1 MTSMIG
7 HSSMLPVV
15 EHSGYG
21 DHLITPWKLDPNT
34 LKLTLKGNIPYP
46 KQLLQPQ
53 TKLLRYVL
61 EQPYSRDMV
70 CSMLGLQKM
79 VNIKIFFYIFIYL
92 FYCSICDMNYKVI
105 LWFYEILIFKQF
117 WLRIY
122 FVVTSFFFFFD
133 ILNDN

>member
-1 MTSMIG
+1 MNYLYIINFYFKKLGCLVSNFVESFRGAAQMTSMIG
-7 HSSMLPVV
+7 HCSMLPVV

-79 VNIKIFFYIFIYL
+79 VR
-92 FYCSICDMNYKVI
+92 
-105 LWFYEILIFKQF
+105 IFKC
-117 WLRIY
+117 
-122 FVVTSFFFFFD
+122 FVF
-133 ILNDN
+133 

>member
-1 MTSMIG
+1 VESFRGAAQITTMIG
-7 HSSMLPVV
+7 HTSMLPVV

-61 EQPYSRDMV
+61 AQPYSSDMV
-70 CSMLGLQKM
+70 FSMLCLQNM
-79 VNIKIFFYIFIYL
+79 VNPYKHLCYI
-92 FYCSICDMNYKVI
+92 
-105 LWFYEILIFKQF
+105 
-117 WLRIY
+117 
-122 FVVTSFFFFFD
+122 
-133 ILNDN
+133 

>member
-1 MTSMIG
+1 MCCTFLLFFFFFFCLKKLGCLVSNFVESFRGAAQMTSMIG

-21 DHLITPWKLDPNT
+21 DHLIIPWKLDPNT

-46 KQLLQPQ
+46 KQLLLPQ
-53 TKLLRYVL
+53 TKLLKYVL

-79 VNIKIFFYIFIYL
+79 VSIFNYLLYFFGIFFY
-92 FYCSICDMNYKVI
+92 S
-105 LWFYEILIFKQF
+105 
-117 WLRIY
+117 
-122 FVVTSFFFFFD
+122 
-133 ILNDN
+133 

>member
-1 MTSMIG
+1 VESFRAAAQMTSMIG
-7 HSSMLPVV
+7 HTSMLPVV

-46 KQLLQPQ
+46 KQLLQPH

-79 VNIKIFFYIFIYL
+79 VNIIYL
-92 FYCSICDMNYKVI
+92 LFKFLKYVMFYGITNKVT
-105 LWFYEILIFKQF
+105 KSNK
-117 WLRIY
+117 Y
-122 FVVTSFFFFFD
+122 FE
-133 ILNDN
+133 

>member
-1 MTSMIG
+1 VESFRGAAQMTSMIG

-15 EHSGYG
+15 EHSGYA

-79 VNIKIFFYIFIYL
+79 VNIKIII
-92 FYCSICDMNYKVI
+92 VI
-105 LWFYEILIFKQF
+105 LNKLIH
-117 WLRIY
+117 
-122 FVVTSFFFFFD
+122 SF
-133 ILNDN
+133 